1 MNTIGDNVKNKIF
14 VYNVIRMEEEEEE
27 EEEFWYHCGRL
38 VKAIRLYHE
47 EEETKNIS
55 ELCIFLHK
63 HCMKNGG
70 EYAKKGRMVGDHIA
84 IDPVYISSY
93 MNHLNFFYEKNKH
106 EINIPFLIYYNFL
119 TIHPFSDG
127 NGRVAKTLIFILYD
141 LCKYITSKKQHKK
154 LCNELSKL
162 QRNHDSMFNVTLNV
176 NFLKSILK

>member
-1 MNTIGDNVKNKIF
+1 MNTIGDNVKNKVF
-14 VYNVIRMEEEEEE
+14 VYNVIRMEEEEE

-93 MNHLNFFYEKNKH
+93 MDHLNFFYEKNKH

-154 LCNELSKL
+154 LCNELSRL
-162 QRNHDSMFNVTLNV
+162 QRNYCSMFNVSLNV